1 MKNPSKTKNLYLS
14 LNEYKLENSGK
25 LNDNS
30 NIDEWYINNT
40 ENILVVKYSVDKI
53 SEDDIKSILK

>member
-1 MKNPSKTKNLYLS
+1 MLLYLN